1 MKTISNKNVITKSV
15 AIQLLAGLALIGCA
29 PEFDDPTMAV
39 VKKPEILSV
48 VLSPP
53 EAVPGQT
60 VRATFLMADD
70 RGVIED
76 NANVWMPMGASDED
90 MEASLAKM
98 EIDLESLGEAE
109 FEFKV
114 PPASSFTFDEDGL
127 SGQMVSLF
135 AATGNTPSPETPIEQ
150 LLGSL
155 ESLVESGDVKTALRT
170 LVVSERS
177 NRNQNPLILDVTAG
191 DEETQDTPVSTV
203 RSDDRDIPATRQSAA
218 DNPLVVKENESIF
231 FAVDVEDD
239 SNDAIS
245 LRYQWI
251 STGGDF
257 AGLRRKVQEFK
268 APEFQELESGDED
281 QTDLENVNPRVD
293 PNLHPVWLVIRDNG
307 ISGGLG
313 QSWVEFYVR
322 VEPAE

>member
-1 MKTISNKNVITKSV
+1 M
-15 AIQLLAGLALIGCA
+15 GCA

-39 VKKPEILSV
+39 LKKPEILSV

-90 MEASLAKM
+90 MGAALAEM
-98 EIDLESLGEAE
+98 GLSLESLGEAE

-114 PPASSFTFDEDGL
+114 PPASSFSFDADGL

-135 AATGNTPSPETPIEQ
+135 AATGNTPDPETPVGQ

-155 ESLVESGDVKTALRT
+155 EDLVESGDFKTAFRT

-177 NRNQNPLILDVTAG
+177 NRNQNPVIWSIKAG
-191 DEETQDTPVSTV
+191 DEDAQNTHVTV
-203 RSDDRDIPATRQSAA
+203 VQSDDLDIAAARQLAA
-218 DNPLVVKENESIF
+218 DSPLVVKEGESIF

-257 AGLRRKVQEFK
+257 AGLREKVQEFET
-268 APEFQELESGDED
+268 PEYKDLESGDED
-281 QTDLENVNPRVD
+281 QTGLENVNPRVD
-293 PNLHPVWLVIRDNG
+293 PNLHPVWLVVRDNG
-307 ISGGLG
+307 ISGSLG